1 MNLDLYTRFTE
12 SYTSLCRRLEDA
24 DERVLSYERQLDEV
38 LSESSLLERCRDAMG
53 SAKELLTKSS
63 LTQCERL
70 ATLAVRSIF
79 GLDAKVVYDSAASK
93 FLLDY
98 GDGKKSDLTTAQSG
112 GLMVVVSFVFTLYLI
127 MKHKSRRVL
136 FMDEAWVQVSA
147 AHYPRFIDFV
157 RTICRDFGFEILL
170 VSHDARLT
178 LDMCDRCYEIRDG
191 EAHRLK

>member
-79 GLDAKVVYDSAASK
+79 GLDAKVVYDSDASK

-98 GDGKKSDLTTAQSG
+98 GDGKKERFDDRAKWWFNGRCELCVHALLDHEAQVAPCFIYGRGLGSGFGGSLSSVYRLCSDHL
-112 GLMVVVSFVFTLYLI
+112 
-127 MKHKSRRVL
+127 
-136 FMDEAWVQVSA
+136 
-147 AHYPRFIDFV
+147 P
-157 RTICRDFGFEILL
+157 
-170 VSHDARLT
+170 
-178 LDMCDRCYEIRDG
+178 
-191 EAHRLK
+191 